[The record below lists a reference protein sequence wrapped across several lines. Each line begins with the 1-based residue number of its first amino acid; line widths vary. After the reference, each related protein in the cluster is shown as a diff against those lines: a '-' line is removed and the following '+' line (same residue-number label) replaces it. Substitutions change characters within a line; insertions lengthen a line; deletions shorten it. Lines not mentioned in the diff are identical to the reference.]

1 MGYYQTMPTMKNMQ
15 VDTGLRDGSLESPWQ
30 KLNATVT
37 GAQALP
43 GQVYDCLIVG
53 AGITGITAGL
63 LLQKAGKQVII
74 AEAQTAGFGT
84 TGGTSA
90 HINNFADT
98 TYAEARSAFGA
109 EGAQLFADAIREG
122 AGLIN
127 SNIENFGIECDYAEK
142 KGYLYAEN
150 EDEVKQLADIFEGM
164 QQVGVEAV
172 YTDKAPTPVPFL
184 KALEIPGQAQFH
196 PIKYLKSLQAA
207 FLEAGGILL
216 PHTFIE
222 KLEQEDGVH
231 LANAGAQQIRARKV
245 IYATHLP
252 PGITV
257 FSFRCAPYR
266 SYVLA
271 LKLKAGKYP
280 DALIYDCQEPYHYV
294 RTHEINGEQLLLI
307 GGNDHKTGHDDP
319 EKAFADLEK
328 YARNYYSVSSVKYRW
343 SSQYYIP
350 ADGFPYI
357 GQIPFMADG
366 ILTATGFNGNGMML
380 GSISAKILAD
390 QVLGVENKYSQL
402 FSPHRIKP
410 IDSFMELVKENADV
424 AYHFVADRFGIP
436 ETDSLNRLRPGT
448 GKIVELDG
456 TKLAVY
462 RDENGTVNALNPT
475 CTHAGCLVN
484 FNSAEC
490 TWDCPCHGGR
500 YAIDGSVITGPPTKA
515 LQQISINIQN
525 NYIMPTKNKAAAS
538 AATGRSPEAESA
550 LKELFVDELK
560 DIYWAE
566 QHLVKALP
574 KMIKNATSEELKNT
588 IQTHLAETEGHVS
601 RLEQVFESIGEKAK
615 AVKCEAMEG
624 LLKEA
629 DEMMKETD
637 KGTEVRDVAI
647 ISCAQ
652 KVEHYEIASYGTLKT
667 LAGTLGFSEAQDMLQ
682 QTLDEEKNADQLLT
696 GVAESY
702 VNEAAAAETE

>member
-1 MGYYQTMPTMKNMQ
+1 MQ
-15 VDTGLRDGSLESPWQ
+15 ANTSLRDGALESPWQ
-30 KLNATVT
+30 KPEGPATTPQV
-37 GAQALP
+37 LS

-53 AGITGITAGL
+53 AGITGLTAGL
-63 LLQKAGKQVII
+63 LLQQAGKQVII

-98 TYAEARSAFGA
+98 TYAEARSAFGTD
-109 EGAQLFADAIREG
+109 GAQLFADAISEG
-122 AGLIN
+122 AGLIRN
-127 SNIENFGIECDYAEK
+127 NIENLRIECDYAEK
-142 KGYLYAEN
+142 KGYIYAEN

-164 QQVGVEAV
+164 QQVGVEAD

-196 PIKYLKSLQAA
+196 PLKYLQAIRSA

-222 KLEQEDGVH
+222 KLDQEDGVH
-231 LANAGAQQIRARKV
+231 VANAGTQQIRAYKV
-245 IYATHLP
+245 IYATHIP

-266 SYVLA
+266 SYMLA

-294 RTHEINGEQLLLI
+294 RTHEIDGEPLLLI

-319 EKAFADLEK
+319 EKAFDDLEK

-357 GQIPFMADG
+357 GQIPFVADG

-390 QVLGVENKYSQL
+390 QVLGVENRYSQL
-402 FSPHRIKP
+402 FSPYRIKP
-410 IDSFMELVKENADV
+410 IDGFMELVKENADV

-436 ETDSLNRLRPGT
+436 ETDSLNSIRPGT
-448 GKIVELDG
+448 GKIVELGG

-462 RDENGTVNALNPT
+462 RDENGTVNALSPT

-484 FNSAEC
+484 FNAAEC

-500 YAIDGSVITGPPTKA
+500 YAIDGSVITGPPTQA
-515 LQQISINIQN
+515 LKQISINLQN
-525 NYIMPTKNKAAAS
+525 NYTMPTKNKGAAS

-574 KMIKNATSEELKNT
+574 KMIKGATSEELKNT

-601 RLEQVFESIGEKAK
+601 RLEKVFESIGEKAK
-615 AVKCEAMEG
+615 AVKCEAMAG

-629 DEMMKETD
+629 EELMTETD
-637 KGTEVRDVAI
+637 KGTEVRDAAI
-647 ISCAQ
+647 ISAAQ
-652 KVEHYEIASYGTLKT
+652 KVEHYEIASYGTMRT
-667 LAGTLGFSEAQDMLQ
+667 LAGTLGFSEAQELLQ

-696 GVAESY
+696 GVAENY